1 MELLH
6 AKKYHAPGLPAG
18 RAAPEEEDGGHGA
31 GDPSGA
37 GQEDDVGRSA
47 TDAPAESERGVS
59 IGEKAGATLARA
71 ARQAPVLGK
80 DQALSHDADELRHT
94 LRDLLAVSTLPAIW
108 TGHDARQVAESV
120 TEVLVGML
128 GLDFAYLWLRL
139 PGDAAAIDAARAAT
153 VAGAEATPVLRQA
166 LADRLGKPP
175 PGETVLIAD
184 PFGNG
189 RLRVLFAPVGSDAP
203 SLLAAGSRQPDFP
216 STAQR
221 LLIGV
226 CASQASI
233 AIGRWRAEQEL
244 YRLNETLEQRV
255 AAEIKARLT
264 AEEAFRHAQKM
275 EAIGQLTGGI
285 AHDFNNILT
294 AIFGSLEMVLGSDE
308 PDERTRRMVTTA
320 LRSAGRGARLTQQ
333 LLAFSRR
340 QVLQPKR
347 VNLNEL
353 LAEMRVLIQRAVGEA
368 VEIAL
373 AFAPDLPS
381 CVIDPAQFETA
392 VLNLVINARDAMPN
406 GGRLRIATR
415 KVAISADTGEL
426 TRGDYVLLSV
436 ADDGSGMAPEVQ
448 ARAFEPFFTTKEV
461 GKGSGLGL
469 SMVYGFAR
477 QSSGTAAIDSAPHG
491 GTSVLLYLP
500 ASDGPAEHLDHE
512 RGGAVVSSGS
522 GTILLVEDNDE
533 VRSATSEVL
542 AALGYQVVAAA
553 DGRAALDIMRR
564 RRGIDLVLTD
574 LIMPRGMSGIDLVR
588 AVRHISAE
596 LPVLLMSGYS
606 PALSAEIGDE
616 LHCAFIA
623 KPFRPAELG
632 KAINDLRRA
641 VAAPRLSSAG
651 K

>member
-1 MELLH
+1 M
-6 AKKYHAPGLPAG
+6 
-18 RAAPEEEDGGHGA
+18 
-31 GDPSGA
+31 
-37 GQEDDVGRSA
+37 
-47 TDAPAESERGVS
+47 ESERAVS
-59 IGEKAGATLARA
+59 IGEKADATLARA
-71 ARQAPVLGK
+71 ARHAPVLGK
-80 DQALSHDADELRHT
+80 DQALSEDADELRHT
-94 LRDLLAVSTLPAIW
+94 LRDLVAVSTLPAIW
-108 TGHDARQVAESV
+108 TGYDARQVAESV
-120 TEVLVGML
+120 AEVLVGML

-139 PGDAAAIDAARAAT
+139 PGDAPAIDVARAAN
-153 VAGAEATPVLRQA
+153 AGGAEATAALRQA
-166 LADRLGKPP
+166 LAPWLGKPAP
-175 PGETVLIAD
+175 VEVVSMPD
-184 PFGNG
+184 PFGKG
-189 RLRVLFAPVGSDAP
+189 RLSVLFAPVGNGDL
-203 SLLAAGSRQPDFP
+203 SLLVAGSRRSDFP

-221 LLIGV
+221 LLVGV
-226 CASQASI
+226 CASQAAI

-255 AAEIKARLT
+255 ASEIRARLT
-264 AEEAFRHAQKM
+264 AEEAFRQAQKM

-294 AIFGSLEMVLGSDE
+294 AIFGSLEMVLGSEE
-308 PDERTRRMVTTA
+308 PDERTRRMVSTA

-353 LAEMRVLIQRAVGEA
+353 LREMRVLIQRAVGEA
-368 VEIAL
+368 IDVTL
-373 AFAPDLPS
+373 TLAPDLPS

-392 VLNLVINARDAMPN
+392 VLNLVINARDAMPS

-415 KVAISADTGEL
+415 KATVATATGEL
-426 TRGDYVLLSV
+426 ARGDYVLLSIV
-436 ADDGSGMAPEVQ
+436 DSGGGMAPEVL

-477 QSSGTAAIDSAPHG
+477 QSAGTAEIESTPSR

-500 ASDGPAEHLDHE
+500 ALVGVPAEPIDHE
-512 RGGAVVSSGS
+512 RDGAVVESGS
-522 GTILLVEDNDE
+522 GTVLLVEDNEE
-533 VRSATSEVL
+533 VRSATAEVV
-542 AALGYQVVAAA
+542 AGLGYEVITAA
-553 DGRAALDIMRR
+553 DGRAALDVLRR
-564 RRGIDLVLTD
+564 RRAIDLVLTD

-588 AVRHISAE
+588 ALRRLTAD

-606 PALSAEIGDE
+606 PALSAEIGGE

-632 KAINDLRRA
+632 KAINELLRDVRA
-641 VAAPRLSSAG
+641 QRVPHAG
-651 K
+651 E

>member
-1 MELLH
+1 
-6 AKKYHAPGLPAG
+6 
-18 RAAPEEEDGGHGA
+18 
-31 GDPSGA
+31 
-37 GQEDDVGRSA
+37 
-47 TDAPAESERGVS
+47 VS

-71 ARQAPVLGK
+71 ARQAPVLGQ
-80 DQALSHDADELRHT
+80 DHALSHDVEELRHT
-94 LRDLLAVSTLPAIW
+94 LRDLVAVSTLPAIW
-108 TGHDARQVAESV
+108 MGYDAGQVAASV
-120 TEVLVGML
+120 TDVLVDML

-139 PGDAAAIDAARAAT
+139 PGDAPAIDLARAA
-153 VAGAEATPVLRQA
+153 ALGSAEATPILRQA
-166 LADRLGKPP
+166 LADRLGKRVP
-175 PGETVLIAD
+175 EEVVVLPD
-184 PFGNG
+184 PFGKG
-189 RLRVLFAPVGSDAP
+189 RLRALFAPVGGDDTA
-203 SLLAAGSRQPDFP
+203 LLVIGSRRADFP

-221 LLIGV
+221 LLVGV
-226 CASQASI
+226 CASQTAI

-244 YRLNETLEQRV
+244 YRLNDTLEQRV
-255 AAEIKARLT
+255 ASEIKARLT
-264 AEEAFRHAQKM
+264 AEEAFRQAQKM

-308 PDERTRRMVTTA
+308 PDEKTRRMVNTA

-353 LAEMRVLIQRAVGEA
+353 LSEMRVLIQRAVGEA
-368 VEIAL
+368 IEISLAL
-373 AFAPDLPS
+373 APELPA

-392 VLNLVINARDAMPN
+392 VLNLVINARDAMAN

-415 KVAISADTGEL
+415 KVTIAADTGEL
-426 TRGDYVLLSV
+426 ARGDYVVLSV
-436 ADDGSGMAPEVQ
+436 ADSGAGMSAEVR

-477 QSSGTAAIDSAPHG
+477 QSAGTAVIDSTPKR
-491 GTSVLLYLP
+491 GTSVQLYLP
-500 ASDGPAEHLDHE
+500 ALTGAAEPEDE
-512 RGGAVVSSGS
+512 RDSAVVASGT
-522 GTILLVEDNDE
+522 GTILLVEDNEE
-533 VRSATSEVL
+533 VRSATAEVL
-542 AALGYQVVAAA
+542 GALGYEVVAAS
-553 DGRAALDIMRR
+553 DGRTALEQLHRR
-564 RRGIDLVLTD
+564 DAIDLVLTD
-574 LIMPRGMSGIDLVR
+574 LIMPRGMSGIDLLR
-588 AVRHISAE
+588 AVRRLSAD

-606 PALSAEIGDE
+606 PALSEETSGE

-632 KAINDLRRA
+632 KAINDLLRG
-641 VAAPRLSSAG
+641 VAAKVPTAG